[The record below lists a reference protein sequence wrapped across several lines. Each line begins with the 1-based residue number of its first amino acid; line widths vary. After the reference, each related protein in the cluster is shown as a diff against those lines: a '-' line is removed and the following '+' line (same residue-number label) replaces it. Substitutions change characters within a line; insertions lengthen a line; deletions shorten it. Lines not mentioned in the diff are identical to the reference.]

1 MFLFFDNI
9 SMIELLLN
17 ELQLAAKGIKG
28 FKSIPKKR
36 LLSPLS
42 TSEIVESK
50 KSLDDERLKKVKKDF
65 NYK

>member
-42 TSEIVESK
+42 TSEIVE
-50 KSLDDERLKKVKKDF
+50 KKVLMMKD
-65 NYK
+65 

>member
-28 FKSIPKKR
+28 FKSILKKR

-42 TSEIVESK
+42 KSELVESK
-50 KSLDDERLKKVKKDF
+50 KKF
-65 NYK
+65 